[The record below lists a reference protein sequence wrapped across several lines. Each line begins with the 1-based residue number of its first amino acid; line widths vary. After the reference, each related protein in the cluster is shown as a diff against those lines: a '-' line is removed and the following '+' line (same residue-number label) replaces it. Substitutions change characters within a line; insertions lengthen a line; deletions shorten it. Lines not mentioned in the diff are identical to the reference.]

1 MTKVKERKATLG
13 LNWINLKPTENKIKS
28 SLGLEIP
35 YWFWKSDTLNFNKK
49 KSVSFLLKKEKEIIN
64 KYPPSGDGGTGLAKS
79 LTSRYQFY
87 NFLKLK
93 SPELEGLQKH
103 IIKNIKMC
111 IDKFNKE
118 GKHIPTNDL
127 WVICWFNV
135 LRQNEKIGQHRHRG
149 LWEAEKSFLSGHLTV
164 QAESTYTHY
173 LSVCERYTWCI
184 ENIPGQLII
193 FPTYLPHYT
202 DKTLSKSSRISVA
215 FDVYDK
221 KELATAALI
230 ATGSCISLTL

>member
-1 MTKVKERKATLG
+1 MTQVEERKATLG
-13 LNWINLKPTENKIKS
+13 LNWVNLKSTENKIKS

-35 YWFWKSDTLNFNKK
+35 YWFWKSDVLNFNKK
-49 KSVSFLLKKEKEIIN
+49 KAISFLLKKEKLIMN
-64 KYPPSGDGGTGLAKS
+64 KYPSSGDGGTGLGNS
-79 LTSRYQFY
+79 LTSRYEFY

-93 SPELEGLQKH
+93 SPALELLQEH

-111 IDKFNKE
+111 IDKFNRE
-118 GKHIPTNDL
+118 GKHIPTHDL
-127 WVICWFNV
+127 WVMCWFNV
-135 LRQNEKIGQHRHRG
+135 LRKNQKIGQHRHRE
-149 LWEAEKSFLSGHLTV
+149 LWESEKSFLSGHLTI

-173 LSVCERYTWCI
+173 LSVCEKYTWSI

-215 FDVYDK
+215 FDVYDRK
-221 KELATAALI
+221 DLSDPVFI
-230 ATGSCISLTL
+230 DRGHCIPIPI